1 MIVTLIHEWL
11 AAGARIGAIAFF
23 SVLIFFLLVAAVL
36 VVIGIIGTVAK
47 LLNGGDDDGLHR
59 G

>member
-1 MIVTLIHEWL
+1 MIHEWL

-36 VVIGIIGTVAK
+36 VIIGLIGTVAK